1 MKLEKTIPRVD
12 TLCKCRRLLAPV
24 DFTLASL
31 NALYYAGILAE
42 RFGGT
47 IHLLHVTETHPMAMS
62 DGAMMLMKSDEESA
76 REAKEQ
82 LGRLAT
88 EELSPELPVR
98 LLVRRGQPAL
108 EILRAA
114 ETLRADLLILTAHR
128 RSVLGRLLLGSTV
141 ARVERHAPCPVLV
154 IRCDHDAGTNT
165 ALWRE
170 TDVDTDRLRPEPV
183 TGGTP

>member
-1 MKLEKTIPRVD
+1 MRLAKTIPLVVKPSKFLRV
-12 TLCKCRRLLAPV
+12 LVPV
-24 DFTLASL
+24 DFTPASL
-31 NALYYAGILAE
+31 NSLRCAGIRAR
-42 RFGGT
+42 RFGHT

-82 LGRLAT
+82 LSRLAT
-88 EELSPELPVR
+88 KKLSAELPVR

-114 ETLRADLLILTAHR
+114 ETLKADLLILTTHR
-128 RSVLGRLLLGSTV
+128 HSVLGRVLLSSTV
-141 ARVERHAPCPVLV
+141 SRIERRAPCPVLV
-154 IRCDHDAGTNT
+154 VRCDHDAGTDT

-170 TDVDTDRLRPEPV
+170 TDVDIDRLRPEPA
-183 TGGTP
+183 T